1 MEKRQRATE
10 TVWSRT
16 ETSPLED
23 PEPRATALTMPGFVA
38 ISRHGVNDKSAFAE
52 AMTMQI

>member
-23 PEPRATALTMPGFVA
+23 SESRTTALTMGLVA
-38 ISRHGVNDKSAFAE
+38 ISRHGVNDKSDFAK